1 MAIPSDGGGD
11 TVESIAID
19 PTELLAVLHGLIGV
33 HVDMVYEIN
42 ELKRRIVDLERT
54 AANRA
59 LIDINTTA
67 DLI

>member
-11 TVESIAID
+11 TVEIAID
-19 PTELLAVLHGLIGV
+19 PTELLAVLHGLISV